1 MEILSY
7 IITKPVILLFEILF
21 MIFGRIFG
29 TDVAVM
35 LAIIIANILFIPI
48 YYAADYSLNK
58 SFLPAKKT
66 KDYILSISYPVIFF
80 FIHFALFSAT
90 FSFFKEVDVIHGTVL
105 GPISD
110 LALPDGLIKTASSTI
125 NLLPLIFFVLS
136 GISIFVGK
144 KNKLSNKM
152 FSIVLF
158 VILSVLLYF
167 SSAGS
172 NLFWITYALIRLL
185 MKLLLP
191 LLARSSIRTDKNP
204 LSAQS
209 INSKNVSDIKSEGD
223 PIPTSNND
231 HKKKKE
237 RKPDIFLFLSGV
249 AYLIILTGIFI
260 PTNIMKVSAAE
271 FVDVLDVRNPL
282 HYIFYSFAYAFG
294 TFGIWLGIFYF
305 LTSSKIKVLLD
316 RVVWIVSVIS
326 FINLILAG
334 SYLGEISPG
343 LFYFEYH
350 EFDFGRTLIDII
362 LSVAVGILV
371 FILIEKKK
379 EFMRILVAVE
389 LGMVIFSSVTNSV
402 KINSVY
408 QKLDYMKTEKETD
421 DIISLDKNGKNVVV
435 LIMDRALSTEV
446 PYIFNEKPELKEQ
459 FDGFTYYPNTISFGG
474 FTNTGIPAVYGGY
487 EYTPD
492 KINERNTESLE
503 EKHNE
508 ALKVLPV
515 LFNQNEYNVTVCD
528 PAYAGYN
535 WIPDLSIYD
544 DYPAIEAFNTEGK
557 FDNSAPADYI
567 GPREL
572 LKRNF
577 FVHSLMKI
585 APFNWQFLLYNDG
598 HYCNPNMYISQS
610 NSIYQS
616 EGYDCDFLDTYLVLS
631 NLTNITSVSSKNN
644 NHFLLFYNGTPHMPC
659 LLQEADYIPQRVV
672 DNREYHQN
680 DSERYVVDGEKLSMQ
695 NSTQLKSYCVNMA
708 TYIQLGKWF
717 DYLRENGC
725 YDNSRI
731 IIVSDH
737 GRDVHV
743 LDKIGDSDVVVE
755 YFMPVLMV
763 KDFNATGFNTS
774 EEIMTNADVA
784 SLATD
789 GIIDNPTNP
798 FSGNPLDGHEKNT
811 DGMTVFY
818 SDKCNLEDNHG
829 NVFVPGKWFE
839 VHDNPH
845 DLNNWS
851 YLGEK

>member
-7 IITKPVILLFEILF
+7 FITKPVILLFEILF

-35 LAIIIANILFIPI
+35 LACIIANILFIPLF
-48 YYAADYSLNK
+48 YAADSILSK
-58 SFLPAKKT
+58 PFLPAKKT
-66 KDYILSISYPVIFF
+66 KDYILSVSYTIIFF
-80 FIHFALFSAT
+80 FIHFALFAAT
-90 FSFFKEVDVIHGTVL
+90 VSFFKEVDIIHGTVL

-110 LALPDGLIKTASSTI
+110 LALPDGLIKTSSFSI
-125 NLLPLIFFVLS
+125 NLLPLIFFILS
-136 GISIFVGK
+136 GVTVFIGMKNTLFHKIISV
-144 KNKLSNKM
+144 
-152 FSIVLF
+152 VLF
-158 VILSVLLYF
+158 AVLSVLLYF

-172 NLFWITYALIRLL
+172 NLFWITYALIRLM
-185 MKLLLP
+185 MKLLF
-191 LLARSSIRTDKNP
+191 LLFAGSSVHADKNH
-204 LSAQS
+204 LSVQS
-209 INSKNVSDIKSEGD
+209 ENSENASDTKSEGD
-223 PIPTSNND
+223 LIPASD
-231 HKKKKE
+231 KVSKKKKE
-237 RKPDIFLFLSGV
+237 RKPDIFLFLTGIT
-249 AYLIILTGIFI
+249 YLIILTGIFI
-260 PTNIMKVSAAE
+260 PTNIMKVSASE
-271 FVDVLDVRNPL
+271 FVDVLNVRNPL

-294 TFGIWLGIFYF
+294 TFGIWLGIYYF
-305 LTSSKIKVLLD
+305 LSKDKVKALLD
-316 RVVWIVSVIS
+316 RLVWIICVIA

-334 SYLGEISPG
+334 SYLGETSPS

-362 LSVAVGILV
+362 LSVAAGILV

-379 EFMRILVAVE
+379 DFMRILIAVE
-389 LGMVIFSSVTNSV
+389 LGMVIFSSVTNSI

-408 QKLDYMKTEKETD
+408 QKLDYLKAEKKSD
-421 DIISLDKNGKNVVV
+421 DIITLDKNGKNVVV

-474 FTNTGIPAVYGGY
+474 YTNTGIPAVYGGY

-492 KINERNTESLE
+492 KINERNSESLE

-508 ALKVLPV
+508 ALKVMPV
-515 LFNQNEYNVTVCD
+515 LFEQNEYDVTVCD

-544 DYPAIEAFNTEGK
+544 EYPAIEAYNTEGK

-567 GPREL
+567 GPKEL

-631 NLTNITSVSSKNN
+631 NLTNITSVAGKNN
-644 NHFLLFYNGTPHMPC
+644 NNFLLYYNGTPHMPC
-659 LLQEADYIPQRVV
+659 LLQEPDYIPQRVV

-680 DSERYVVDGEKLSMQ
+680 DSERYVVNGEILPMETSM
-695 NSTQLKSYCVNMA
+695 QLKSYCVNMA

-717 DYLRENGC
+717 DYLRENDC
-725 YDNSRI
+725 YDNTRI
-731 IIVSDH
+731 ILVSDH
-737 GRDVHV
+737 GRDVH
-743 LDKIGDSDVVVE
+743 LPDTIEDSKVNSE
-755 YFMPVLMV
+755 FFMPVLMV
-763 KDFNATGFNTS
+763 KDFDSHGFTVS
-774 EEIMTNADVA
+774 DEFMTNADVNT
-784 SLATD
+784 LATD
-789 GIIDNPTNP
+789 GLIDNPTNP
-798 FSGNPLDGHEKNT
+798 FTGNPINSDAKNAEKL
-811 DGMTVFY
+811 TVFY

-829 NVFVPGKWFE
+829 NTFVPGKWLT
-839 VHDNPH
+839 VHDNPY
-845 DLNNWS
+845 DLNNWE
-851 YLGEK
+851 YIGEY